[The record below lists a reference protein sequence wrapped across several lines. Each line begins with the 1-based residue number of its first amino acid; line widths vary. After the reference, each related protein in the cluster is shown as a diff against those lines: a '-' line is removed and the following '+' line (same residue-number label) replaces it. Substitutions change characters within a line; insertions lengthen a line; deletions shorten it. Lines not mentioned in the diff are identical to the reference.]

1 MACTDDVVGIDDDRG
16 DNLMDTRKCFT
27 METGYTSSDFS
38 FFRRSPN
45 SLEVGR
51 PECYGF
57 QAEAGREK
65 WYLVDT
71 YTHYW
76 KSGYGSD
83 HVLVLVNDK
92 GTQIETSAFGWRR
105 VITEHEERLKEQNE
119 YKKFI
124 DALAEC
130 GKLCPNGASRWF
142 NEAVLEGFE
151 YNFEEILYYGTESN

>member
-1 MACTDDVVGIDDDRG
+1 
-16 DNLMDTRKCFT
+16 MDTRKCFT

-38 FFRRSPN
+38 FFRRSAN

-51 PECYGF
+51 PECYGL
-57 QAEAGREK
+57 QAKAGQEK

-71 YTHYW
+71 YVHKW
-76 KSGYGSD
+76 KNNLGSD
-83 HVLVLVNDK
+83 YVLVLVNDL
-92 GTQIETSAFGWRR
+92 GTQIETSSFGWRR
-105 VITEHEERLKEQNE
+105 VTTEHEKLLKEQNE

-142 NEAVLEGFE
+142 NEAVLE
-151 YNFEEILYYGTESN
+151 NFEHTFEDILYYGDD